1 MTMKGKD
8 ISSNARRIITIDEH
22 GNIVIPNGEIWMG
35 EFEIADLFGV
45 FGHTIRT
52 QVKEIYKSGLLHPC
66 TAERNIKIAEGHW
79 LDAYSLE
86 MVIALAFR
94 IKSQRAKRLRKHVV
108 AMLTERHERFVM
120 LLPARAGSPLLKHL
134 DRGL

>member
-1 MTMKGKD
+1 MKGKD

-35 EFEIADLFGV
+35 GFEIADLFGV
-45 FGHTIRT
+45 FGHTIHT
-52 QVKEIYKSGLLHPC
+52 LVKKIYRDGLLHPC
-66 TAERNIKIAEGHW
+66 TAERNIRVAEGRW

-94 IKSQRAKRLRKHVV
+94 IRSQRAKRLWEHVI

-120 LLPARAGSPLLKHL
+120 LLPARAGSPC
-134 DRGL
+134 

>member
-45 FGHTIRT
+45 FGHTIHT
-52 QVKEIYKSGLLHPC
+52 LVKKIYRDGLLHPC
-66 TAERNIKIAEGHW
+66 TAERNIRVAEGRW

-94 IKSQRAKRLRKHVV
+94 IRSQRAKRLRKHVI
-108 AMLTERHERFVM
+108 AMLNERHERFVM
-120 LLPARAGSPLLKHL
+120 LLPARAGSPC
-134 DRGL
+134 